1 MNHKPTILILTAS
14 YGDGHLQAARALKQ
28 SFLSRGTE
36 RVRVVD
42 LMREAHP
49 FLNSITTT
57 LYLKSTQS
65 SKFGLD
71 YYGWSYYMTRETKP
85 DLAWNR
91 YFKIIGKKKLKEIID
106 EEKPDAI
113 INTFPFG
120 ATAELCRSLRI
131 PCFTIITD
139 FALHSRWVD
148 SHIDKYYVA
157 AEEIKDQLASYGCSR
172 HQIEVSGIPIRSDF
186 IRYDASSHNE
196 FRTILDPYRKTVL
209 ILAGSYGVL
218 GNVDDM
224 IRPLLAIDDCQI
236 AVVCGRNAKLEQKL
250 LAQYSD
256 EQHVHI
262 FGFLDNIHQ
271 LMALSSCI
279 ISKAGGLTLSESL
292 ALRIPLF
299 IYKPFAGQEKENA
312 IFLSN
317 KGVAS
322 ISYSTEEL
330 TDQIR
335 RFFGDEL
342 LSAEI
347 KYRMERIQSKCAAEF
362 IVEDVLRTIDRTVPM
377 VNNP

>member
-1 MNHKPTILILTAS
+1 MNHTPTILILTAS

-28 SFLSRGTE
+28 SFLSRGTQ

-57 LYLKSTQS
+57 LYLKSTQT

-106 EEKPDAI
+106 EEQPDAI

-120 ATAELCRSLRI
+120 ATPELCRSLGI
-131 PCFTIITD
+131 PCFTVITD

-157 AEEIKDQLASYGCSR
+157 AEEIKEQLVSFGCSR
-172 HQIEVSGIPIRSDF
+172 KQIEVSGIPIRSDF
-186 IRYDASSHNE
+186 VRYDASEYNE
-196 FRTILDPYRKTVL
+196 FQSILDPYRKTIL

-218 GNVDDM
+218 GNVDEM
-224 IRPLLAIDDCQI
+224 IRPLLSIDDCQI
-236 AVVCGRNAKLEQKL
+236 AVVCGRNGKLEQKL

-256 EQHVHI
+256 HDHVHI

-312 IFLSN
+312 VFLSK

-322 ISYSTEEL
+322 ISNSTEEL
-330 TDQIR
+330 ADQID
-335 RFFGDEL
+335 RFFSDEL
-342 LSAEI
+342 LAAEI
-347 KYRMERIQSKCAAEF
+347 KYRMERLQSRCATDF
-362 IVEDVLRTIDRTVPM
+362 IVEDVLKTIDRSISL

>member
-57 LYLKSTQS
+57 LYLKSAQS

-71 YYGWSYYMTRETKP
+71 YYGWTYYMTRGSKP

-91 YFKIIGKKKLKEIID
+91 YFKVIGKKKLKELI
-106 EEKPDAI
+106 EEERPDAI
-113 INTFPFG
+113 INTFPFA
-120 ATAELCRSLRI
+120 ATSELCRNKGI
-131 PCFTIITD
+131 PCFTVITD

-148 SHIDKYYVA
+148 THIDKFYVA
-157 AEEIKDQLASYGCSR
+157 AEELKEQLASFGCSPK
-172 HQIEVSGIPIRSDF
+172 QIEVSGIPIRSAFVHNDDSGF
-186 IRYDASSHNE
+186 NE
-196 FRTILDPYRKTVL
+196 FRTKLDPYKKTIL

-218 GNVDDM
+218 GNVDEM
-224 IRPLLAIDDCQI
+224 IRSLLGIEDSQI

-250 LAQYSD
+250 LAQYAGN
-256 EQHVHI
+256 EHVHI

-271 LMALSSCI
+271 LMAISSCI
-279 ISKAGGLTLSESL
+279 VSKAGGLTLSESL

-312 IFLSN
+312 LFLSK

-322 ISYSTEEL
+322 ISYHTEEL
-330 TDQIR
+330 AEQVR
-335 RFFGDEL
+335 RLLSNEL
-342 LSAEI
+342 LAAEI
-347 KYRMERIQSKCAAEF
+347 KHRMARLQSKCATEF
-362 IVEDVLRTIDRTVPM
+362 IVEDVLATIRKSVPL